1 MISRPDSAL
10 DRLAASR
17 KESKPLETPR
27 PAQGGDVL
35 VIDFKGTVHGEAL
48 PGMAGEDHHLELG
61 SNAFI
66 AGFAEPLIGAGVGD
80 ARSVNVTFPEGYG
93 NEKLSGQPAVFE
105 CTVKEIREP
114 VAAELNEDWKGRRL
128 NSSP

>member
-1 MISRPDSAL
+1 MDFSTLSLERVKIQVPDEEIASAL

-27 PAQGGDVL
+27 PAQSGDVL

-66 AGFAEPLIGAGVGD
+66 AGLGEQLIGAGGGRTERGGVGK
-80 ARSVNVTFPEGYG
+80 EG
-93 NEKLSGQPAVFE
+93 
-105 CTVKEIREP
+105 
-114 VAAELNEDWKGRRL
+114 
-128 NSSP
+128 

>member
-1 MISRPDSAL
+1 
-10 DRLAASR
+10 
-17 KESKPLETPR
+17 
-27 PAQGGDVL
+27 
-35 VIDFKGTVHGEAL
+35 
-48 PGMAGEDHHLELG
+48 MAGEDHHLELG

-66 AGFAEPLIGAGVGD
+66 AGFEEQLIGAGVGD

-114 VAAELNEDWKGRRL
+114 VAAELNDDFAKSMGTEGLADQIGRAYGRERGGK
-128 NSSP
+128 NV